1 MKNLTLRQLRVFDA
15 LAETLSHSAAAERL
29 GITQPAVSMLIR
41 QLEADAGLPLLIRR
55 GRRMDLTSAGTVL
68 LQHARAILEHARRV
82 EETLA
87 SMKGR
92 HARPPP
98 SGRRPDRQLLRAACA
113 KASRKNNLI
122 KVEECVLKRDA
133 D

>member
-1 MKNLTLRQLRVFDA
+1 MKSLTLRQLRVFDA

-55 GRRMDLTSAGTVL
+55 GRRMDLTSAGTML

-87 SMKGR
+87 SMKGLDQCR
-92 HARPPP
+92 
-98 SGRRPDRQLLRAACA
+98 L
-113 KASRKNNLI
+113 
-122 KVEECVLKRDA
+122 
-133 D
+133 